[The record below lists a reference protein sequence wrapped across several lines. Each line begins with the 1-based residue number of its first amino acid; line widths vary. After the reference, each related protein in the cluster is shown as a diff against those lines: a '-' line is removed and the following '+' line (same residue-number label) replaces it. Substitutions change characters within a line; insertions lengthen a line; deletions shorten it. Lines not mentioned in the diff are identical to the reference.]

1 MAFMT
6 DIVFD
11 EKTGRY
17 ELHFVNQQYDLLM
30 YIAWSEERQDYV
42 LDDGRT
48 DEATAM
54 QIAERSHSPP
64 FSLSHFLDEA
74 RRELPLRDRARRELG
89 RRD

>member
-6 DIVFD
+6 HIVFD
-11 EKTGRY
+11 EKTGRH

-48 DEATAM
+48 SEAEAIE
-54 QIAERSHSPP
+54 IARGSGRDNFE
-64 FSLSHFLDEA
+64 LSTYLAEA
-74 RRELPLRDRARRELG
+74 RVELPERDRKRRAG
-89 RRD
+89 A